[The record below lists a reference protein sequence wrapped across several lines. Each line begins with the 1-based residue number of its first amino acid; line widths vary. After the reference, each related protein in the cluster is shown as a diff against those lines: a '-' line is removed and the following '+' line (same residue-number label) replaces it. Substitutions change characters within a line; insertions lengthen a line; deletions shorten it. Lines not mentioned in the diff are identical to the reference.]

1 MTKDSR
7 LFIIQWFD
15 QYVNRYRNTDG
26 VLPAALEL
34 KYLHSRRVA
43 KNARIIAEDLDLS
56 QAEIILAEG
65 CGLVHD
71 IGRFPQ
77 YARYGSFHDANTV
90 DHGME
95 GRKTL
100 EGEKMPSLIAQEDW
114 KQMAC
119 AVEYHNRK
127 ASDIP
132 ANLSGAAGLTL
143 RLVRDADKL
152 DIMDLVLQSINRDG
166 FTALPDMLPHIRLEQ
181 ELTPGVIETVIK
193 TKTIS
198 ISNLS
203 TVADFMVMLASWFYD
218 LNHAPTRK
226 LATQRKII
234 QRIEQELPDT
244 KAVRELLDDIKK
256 QSYSVSIGNRKSLG
270 AG

>member
-1 MTKDSR
+1 MTKNSR

-43 KNARIIAEDLDLS
+43 ENARIIAEDLDLS

-77 YARYGSFHDANTV
+77 YTRYGSFHDADTV

-166 FTALPDMLPHIRLEQ
+166 FTDLPDM
-181 ELTPGVIETVIK
+181 
-193 TKTIS
+193 
-198 ISNLS
+198 SNLS
-203 TVADFMVMLASWFYD
+203 TVADFMAMLASWFYD
-218 LNHAPTRK
+218 LNYAPTRK

-256 QSYSVSIGNRKSLG
+256 QSYSVSIGKRKSHG